1 MVSGRKD
8 PEKRRAADERYRE
21 ANREKIRER
30 QRPFQATYGMR
41 HKHGMRPE
49 DWATLWDAQ
58 QGLCYLCAKELVGKV
73 VIDHDHD
80 HCPPGASCPTCR
92 RGLTHHDCNTAI
104 GMAGDDPARLRIL
117 ADALETAQNAYQA
130 RKAATTTPVQ
140 ALLFD

>member
-1 MVSGRKD
+1 MIFLDNSNAVQMYLIFFFLMI
-8 PEKRRAADERYRE
+8 RRPPRS
-21 ANREKIRER
+21 
-30 QRPFQATYGMR
+30 
-41 HKHGMRPE
+41 
-49 DWATLWDAQ
+49 TLFPYTTLFRSQ